1 MFILVRVFDNL
12 YFHMKFGGQKRSSRH
27 FGFYAQKFGVGTFV
41 AHTHGGLFANPPIWH
56 QAKSRPAAAPSEID
70 IDIYLYLD
78 LDIDIDIYIYLYLDL
93 DLDIDIYIYLYLDLD
108 IDITFYPFIC
118 CGYLT
123 LHVLATCN
131 EHRGADIFLT

>member
-70 IDIYLYLD
+70 I
-78 LDIDIDIYIYLYLDL
+78 YIYLYLY
-93 DLDIDIYIYLYLDLD
+93 LDID